1 MVPGYSGGS
10 LPGRRVKEKER
21 EKKERQMTA
30 AGREKLGRKSLKKR
44 FRTSRKRQARRM
56 MPRRLHKEQLG
67 KGSSKIGTVR
77 KSKTKKRKR
86 MTGRMNTKWEGN
98 GMRMNSLRSFF
109 WSEERMEGSSLQ
121 TWWYMSE
128 CPRLKKCAQKKKV
141 KGWRTEEVKN
151 KATVFWKKTEKNEK
165 NGEG

>member
-1 MVPGYSGGS
+1 
-10 LPGRRVKEKER
+10 
-21 EKKERQMTA
+21 MTA

-98 GMRMNSLRSFF
+98 GMRMNSLRSFLERRKDGRKF
-109 WSEERMEGSSLQ
+109 FADLVVHERMSQVE
-121 TWWYMSE
+121 
-128 CPRLKKCAQKKKV
+128 KCAQKKKSERMV
-141 KGWRTEEVKN
+141 H
-151 KATVFWKKTEKNEK
+151 
-165 NGEG
+165 